1 MPDPSS
7 YQAIG
12 WLVVGLGAVM
22 LALNQG
28 VNLVR
33 GFRGEP
39 PAEQLKIIA
48 EALARRVDDLEEQRA
63 KDLQHAS
70 ERRQMIY
77 AEFKRQH
84 ERFLGEIKDVYRVI
98 EQDKK
103 ELNSVLR
110 NLPNEV
116 IATLRHTN
124 VIK

>member
-1 MPDPSS
+1 MPDPQS

-12 WLVVGLGAVM
+12 WLVVGLGAVI

-28 VNLVR
+28 VNLIR

-39 PAEQLKIIA
+39 PAEQLKLIA
-48 EALARRVDDLEEQRA
+48 EALARRVDELEIQRG
-63 KDLQHAS
+63 KDLQYAS
-70 ERRQMIY
+70 DRRQLIY
-77 AEFKRQH
+77 QEFKTQRAEFLR
-84 ERFLGEIKDVYRVI
+84 EIKDVYKLI

-103 ELNSVLR
+103 DLNLVLR